1 MTISARYDTKHRVP
15 ASRCPCCGLLNDGAS
30 GGPTKPEP
38 GDLTVCIGC
47 AAMLQFGQTLE
58 LERLSRPEFE
68 ELPAEAQHEL
78 LRVALAIAICN
89 EKVSARR
96 STR

>member
-1 MTISARYDTKHRVP
+1 
-15 ASRCPCCGLLNDGAS
+15 
-30 GGPTKPEP
+30 
-38 GDLTVCIGC
+38 
-47 AAMLQFGQTLE
+47 MLQFGQTLE